1 MPLPPAPIT
10 PSMNVPVAGNSIYT
24 PEQQQRAADAAQLGA
39 RSVSTGY
46 LYGIGNQTAQD
57 QMKSVYNDPNTVKN
71 YNGTI
76 STNGPA
82 ITVNP
87 YSSNPYFAKPTDP
100 NTPAGAVTSM
110 PTREQTPPPT
120 PTGNPQQ
127 DQANLAAWYN
137 QKESPWQ
144 NALDLAEQYRNY
156 NNAYTNYASD
166 QGNWVDSQ
174 GNPYNGSQGD
184 DHSVNWSKFTA
195 PSWSGPAAYG
205 LAGIKAGQTYD
216 DQNQAQV
223 VLQRLKQFDPNAS
236 LVQVPS
242 PYEGGGAP
250 QWQINFDQSK
260 LPKYANAQADAT
272 AGPYGHNHL
281 YNENALAYDPNY
293 GIMTPSK
300 NIQED
305 KGPAWFNTVGM
316 LAPVALAMMTG
327 GMGALPSL
335 LMKAPQ
341 LIGSTVN
348 GGFNPFQ
355 WASAALPFIPGI
367 NPIVSNI
374 ARAGINYVGSQQR
387 GG

>member
-24 PEQQQRAADAAQLGA
+24 PEQQQRASAAAQLGA
-39 RSVSTGY
+39 KSVSTGY
-46 LYGIGNQTAQD
+46 LYGIGNQSAQD
-57 QMKSVYNDPNTVKN
+57 QMQSKYNDPNTVKN

-76 STNGPA
+76 SLNGPA
-82 ITVNP
+82 VTVNP
-87 YSSNPYFAKPTDP
+87 TEGNPYFAKST
-100 NTPAGAVTSM
+100 TPAGAV
-110 PTREQTPPPT
+110 TPPPT

-127 DQANLAAWYN
+127 DQANLSAWYN

-144 NALDLAEQYRNY
+144 NALDLAEQQRNY
-156 NNAYTNYASD
+156 ANAYSAYANEQSH
-166 QGNWVDSQ
+166 WVDSQ

-184 DHSVNWSKFTA
+184 DHHVDWSKFTA
-195 PSWSGPAAYG
+195 PGWNGPDAYG
-205 LAGIKAGQTYD
+205 LNATKDGLIGNSA
-216 DQNQAQV
+216 DQ
-223 VLQRLKQFDPNAS
+223 LQPTLARIKQFDPNAQI
-236 LVQVPS
+236 VEVPS
-242 PYEGGGAP
+242 PFEDGGP
-250 QWQINFDQSK
+250 PSYQIQYDK
-260 LPKYANAQADAT
+260 TKMPALANNAADAL
-272 AGPYGHNHL
+272 AGPYGHDHL
-281 YNENALAYDPNY
+281 YNNNALVYDPHY
-293 GIMTPSK
+293 GVMTPSK